1 MVFED
6 GQSFEVKSRF
16 LRFYSAGFKSL
27 TGAWK
32 MDFDWTKIMEWDELL
47 IVLGLVLLALGYFE
61 TGFWITAVGVFLFLA
76 TEGYLNF

>member
-1 MVFED
+1 
-6 GQSFEVKSRF
+6 
-16 LRFYSAGFKSL
+16 
-27 TGAWK
+27 